1 MSTAHLGFIAISVAG
16 LSYFLIALRRF
27 DFFSVAYLSGC
38 IYFLPGFF
46 GYTMAPVSALM
57 LVPVDLEQQTF
68 LVMMLVLIAIWLG
81 AFISDHMSEGH
92 RMSWRFHCSGSAALF
107 AVVLA
112 MVGYLFTVVTAG
124 GVIMGDDKV
133 AIMESLNRWHVLG
146 ASAAPLAAVLSFA
159 TKRWVLFTGSIAM
172 LLFDLYLGFRTSF
185 AVAIIAI
192 LTLHLFRFGPQRV
205 VVHNW
210 RVGCTGLAIVVVLFI
225 YKHIFSAIK
234 LGLWDVVVDQ
244 LATWDIYYLSIV
256 MSEPFNT
263 QAILNEIV
271 AQDFRVGVGHF
282 KDVLLQFLLFSPE
295 LGSAPL
301 SFNDLF
307 QSTLF
312 PSDLDYGMANNIWAE
327 MFSSGGWPLLS
338 LFVAFFVCMLM
349 IGSYLL
355 RSPDEIFA
363 AGVALAFSYWAFYIH
378 RNDLL
383 YQVNLEK
390 RTVLVWIA
398 CLLLSLLCRD
408 GRSKPNQ
415 NMLRAIRVTRGAI
428 GAK

>member
-1 MSTAHLGFIAISVAG
+1 MISTVG
-16 LSYFLIALRRF
+16 LSYFLMALRRF

-46 GYTMAPVSALM
+46 GYTISPVSAFL

-68 LVMMLVLIAIWLG
+68 LVMMLVLIAILLG
-81 AFISDHMSEGH
+81 AFLSDHTSESL
-92 RMSWRFHCSGSAALF
+92 RISWRFHGSRSAALH
-107 AVVLA
+107 AVLLA
-112 MVGYLFTVVTAG
+112 MVGYLFTILSVGQALT
-124 GVIMGDDKV
+124 GDDKV
-133 AIMESLNRWHVLG
+133 AIMESLNRWHVLA
-146 ASAAPLAAVLSFA
+146 ASAAPLAAILSFA
-159 TKRWVLFTGSIAM
+159 TKRWVLFTGSIVM
-172 LLFDLYLGFRTSF
+172 LLFDLYIGFRSSF
-185 AVAIIAI
+185 AIAIIAI
-192 LTLHLFRFGPQRV
+192 LTIHLFRYGPQRV
-205 VVHNW
+205 IVHNW
-210 RVGCTGLAIVVVLFI
+210 KVGCIGLVIVVMLFI
-225 YKHIFSAIK
+225 YKHLLSAIK
-234 LGLWDVVVDQ
+234 LGLWDVVADQ

-282 KDVLLQFLLFSPE
+282 KDVLLQLLLFSPE
-295 LGSAPL
+295 LGSAPV
-301 SFNDLF
+301 SFNALF

-327 MFSSGGWPLLS
+327 MYSSGGWPLLS
-338 LFVAFFVCMLM
+338 LFVAFFVFMLM

-355 RSPDEIFA
+355 RSQDEIFK

-383 YQVNLEK
+383 YQINLEK

-398 CLLLSLLCRD
+398 CLLLSLLFRES
-408 GRSKPNQ
+408 RLKPNRT
-415 NMLRAIRVTRGAI
+415 MLRS
-428 GAK
+428 